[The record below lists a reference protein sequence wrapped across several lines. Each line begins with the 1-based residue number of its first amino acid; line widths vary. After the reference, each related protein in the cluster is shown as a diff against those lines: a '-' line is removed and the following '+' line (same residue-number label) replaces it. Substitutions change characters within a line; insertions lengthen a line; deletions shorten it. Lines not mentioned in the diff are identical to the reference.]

1 MKIRYKKPT
10 GCCEGPKDPT
20 SAGSCSSP
28 AASAGSKEPTA
39 ATSCCAPIDA
49 PVSKT
54 SCLQPSRTELPKEIK
69 KTDCCQPPQT
79 KLEAEVKK
87 TGCCTPSD
95 QGRPA
100 RYKTVSTH
108 LSFSDRLRHI
118 RCRLGA
124 FRLSYKINP
133 GLYAVGRPSDASE
146 VFISANYGLSFDILR
161 SSLAGS
167 DAWILVLD
175 TKGINVWCA
184 AGKGT
189 FGTDEII
196 RQIDL
201 AGLGKVVTHR
211 RIIVPQLGGPGV
223 SGHEVRRAT
232 GFKVVYGPVK
242 ASDIKAFV
250 DAGYNA
256 TEEMRTIRFDLADRI
271 VLTPME
277 IRPALKNYALF
288 SLLAL
293 ITVSITPEGL
303 SYQAAWTYGSRL
315 VMLGGLAVVS
325 GAFIT
330 PALLPYIPS
339 RSFAVKGFLT
349 GLATT
354 IPALWLTGWAEILHP
369 MLTFFSMIFFPLASS
384 YIALQFTGSSTYTGI
399 SGVKKELRY
408 GVPVYIT
415 GAVVSIVAVAAYKLF
430 EWGIL

>member
-1 MKIRYKKPT
+1 MKIRYKKTT
-10 GCCEGPKDPT
+10 GCCEGSKNPT
-20 SAGSCSSP
+20 PAGSCSSP
-28 AASAGSKEPTA
+28 EAQAGPKKPTT
-39 ATSCCAPIDA
+39 ATECCAPIDA

-54 SCLQPSRTELPKEIK
+54 
-69 KTDCCQPPQT
+69 DCCPPPQT
-79 KLEAEVKK
+79 QLQAEVKK
-87 TGCCTPSD
+87 TSCCPPADSD
-95 QGRPA
+95 RPA
-100 RYKTVSTH
+100 KFKTVSTR
-108 LSFSDRLRHI
+108 LSSSDRLRHI
-118 RCRLGA
+118 KCRLGA
-124 FRLSYKINP
+124 FRLTYKIRP
-133 GLYAVGRPSDASE
+133 GLYAVGRPSGASE

-161 SSLAGS
+161 SSLAGL
-167 DAWILVLD
+167 DTWILVLD

-196 RQIDL
+196 RQIGSADL
-201 AGLGKVVTHR
+201 GRVVTHR

-223 SGHEVRRAT
+223 SGHEVKRAT

-250 DAGYNA
+250 EAGYSA
-256 TEEMRTIRFDLADRI
+256 TEEMRTIRFDLKDRI

-288 SLLAL
+288 ALLAL
-293 ITVSITPEGL
+293 ITVSITPGGL
-303 SYQAAWTYGSRL
+303 SYQAAWTYGGRL
-315 VMLGGLAVVS
+315 VMLGGLAVLS
-325 GAFIT
+325 GALIT

-354 IPALWLTGWAEILHP
+354 IPALWLTGWVEILHP

-415 GAVVSIVAVAAYKLF
+415 GAIISIVAIAAYKLF

>member
-1 MKIRYKKPT
+1 MKIRYKKTT
-10 GCCEGPKDPT
+10 GCSEGPEEQAT
-20 SAGSCSSP
+20 AGPCCAP
-28 AASAGSKEPTA
+28 AAPAGPKEPAT

-49 PVSKT
+49 PDT
-54 SCLQPSRTELPKEIK
+54 
-69 KTDCCQPPQT
+69 
-79 KLEAEVKK
+79 K
-87 TGCCTPSD
+87 TGCCTPT
-95 QGRPA
+95 QTRLPEEVKKTRCCPPAEPGRPA
-100 RYKTVSTH
+100 RFKTVSSH
-108 LSFSDRLRHI
+108 LSFSDRLKHI

-124 FRLSYKINP
+124 YRMAYKVKP
-133 GLYAVGRPSDASE
+133 GLYAVGRPSNTSD

-161 SSLAGS
+161 SSLAGL

-189 FGTDEII
+189 FGTDELI
-196 RQIDL
+196 RQIKA
-201 AGLGKVVTHR
+201 AGLDSLVIHR
-211 RIIVPQLGGPGV
+211 RIIVPQLGAPGV
-223 SGHEVRRAT
+223 SAHEIRRAT

-242 ASDIKAFV
+242 ASDIKAFME
-250 DAGYNA
+250 AGGSA
-256 TEEMRTIRFDLADRI
+256 TEEMRTIRFDLGDRI

-288 SLLAL
+288 ALIAL
-293 ITVSITPEGL
+293 ITVSITPAGV
-303 SYQAAWTYGSRL
+303 SYQTAWTQGGRL
-315 VMLGGLAVVS
+315 IMLGGLAVLS
-325 GAFIT
+325 GALIT

-354 IPALWLTGWAEILHP
+354 VLALWLTDRAGVLHP
-369 MLTFFSMIFFPLASS
+369 TLTFFSIIFFPLASS

-408 GVPVYIT
+408 GVPVYLT
-415 GAVVSIVAVAAYKLF
+415 GAVISIASVAAYKLI